1 MTDPL
6 YKNLARVLAPLAKRM
21 RRDVTARKG
30 ANGSYWTD
38 EPLTM
43 AMLEH
48 HVNGGPARGLCPI
61 REGESVTMV
70 ACLDFDSHKGEVSW
84 PRMVQTVSSV
94 ADQLARRGLQPH
106 PFRSTGGNGVHLLL
120 TWASPQDAY
129 SVRCALGGVLT
140 ACGLKDGAGGLVKGQ
155 VEVFPR
161 QDEVGPGEHGN
172 QFILPLAGKSVPL
185 DPLFDYEPMSK
196 EHALGLQWQD
206 SEPVPPMERPVRA
219 ASAGAA
225 EPEALSVV
233 REALFAIP
241 NDPLFGDAPTYFQWR
256 DLCFAVHEA
265 TAGSDEGYEMFAE
278 WSAQNPAHDEKFAR
292 KRVWDKVKDAD
303 RRSSGAITRGTLFH
317 TARQAGWAGGMA
329 PEPDAD
335 GFEDVESA
343 SVRDLPGAVVDL
355 GPSRSEQ
362 RAVALAEERNQLFE
376 AKEHWKK
383 AILDAADERALMT
396 DVCPQVA
403 ACATLDSVVRGLLA
417 DVLKGKLVTLG
428 SKASIADCRKLIAP
442 LKKERNV
449 DESNWTTG
457 WVYVTDED
465 AFFRMNSEEVLS
477 MQGFNAKFNRFLP
490 PAEEGEYRKTAGW
503 VALEDYRLRTVTRRI
518 YLPWAGPTFEMNGVE
533 CANRFR
539 PSSMPELAREY
550 TPAGRAALARIQAH
564 LRLIVGGREDA
575 LGVLLSWMAY
585 NVQYPGKKIRWA
597 PLVKGVQ
604 GDGKTLI
611 GRVLAA
617 ALGVS
622 NVKDI
627 SPKVLSTQFTDW
639 AHGACIGILE
649 EIRLSGQNRY
659 EIMDAMKPYVSNS
672 TVEIHPKGS
681 APFNTVNTM
690 NYLAFTNHADA
701 LPIDDTDRRWFIIF
715 TPFLQIADLEKLVGE
730 RGRYFD
736 VLYDDL
742 EQHQGE
748 IRKWLAEY
756 ELHPAFKADGNAPK
770 TEEKGSM
777 AALSVS
783 AEEEAIVSVLER
795 GAEHVTDKVLTLR
808 GVRNALSKYED
819 VIDISEKDIAR
830 VLTRLGWLKVA
841 GQIKWESR
849 AVRVWVKGLDGSNT
863 AEIRAHL
870 SRSVEMMCDLGSAH
884 DLFA

>member
-335 GFEDVESA
+335 GFEEVESA
-343 SVRDLPGAVVDL
+343 RALVPVQARGVTGHQGVVPDDIFGVPAASGQGGGDQGGPVRVLEDLPPFSRDKKGEVEPTIGNVIMAIRRPDICGISIRHDTFRDEVMCAPAGTEQWRAFGDPDYVWVRERLEQGACGFKPISKELVRDVVGAIADENKFDSAQHWLKGLQHDGTARVESFLTRYFSCPDT
-355 GPSRSEQ
+355 PYT
-362 RAVALAEERNQLFE
+362 RAVSLYLWTALAGRVMVPGIKADMAVILVGEQGLRKSTAVSAMVPDKDFFVEVSFGEKEEDLARKMRGKLIAEIAELSGLHTRESESIKAFMTRTHE
-376 AKEHWKK
+376 EWVPKFKEFSTKFPRRLVFVGTTNK
-383 AILDAADERALMT
+383 DEILADETGERRWLPTRITGQIDVQGIADSCEQLWAEARELFADRGVMWADAQKLAVQEHSAYKITDPWSEVVSRWLEATDFDDVKHGEKEAITTHEVLVSAL
-396 DVCPQVA
+396 
-403 ACATLDSVVRGLLA
+403 GLQPLSITRSHEMRVSN
-417 DVLKGKLVTLG
+417 VLKGLG
-428 SKASIADCRKLIAP
+428 R
-442 LKKERNV
+442 
-449 DESNWTTG
+449 
-457 WVYVTDED
+457 
-465 AFFRMNSEEVLS
+465 
-477 MQGFNAKFNRFLP
+477 
-490 PAEEGEYRKTAGW
+490 
-503 VALEDYRLRTVTRRI
+503 
-518 YLPWAGPTFEMNGVE
+518 
-533 CANRFR
+533 
-539 PSSMPELAREY
+539 
-550 TPAGRAALARIQAH
+550 
-564 LRLIVGGREDA
+564 
-575 LGVLLSWMAY
+575 
-585 NVQYPGKKIRWA
+585 
-597 PLVKGVQ
+597 
-604 GDGKTLI
+604 
-611 GRVLAA
+611 
-617 ALGVS
+617 
-622 NVKDI
+622 
-627 SPKVLSTQFTDW
+627 
-639 AHGACIGILE
+639 
-649 EIRLSGQNRY
+649 
-659 EIMDAMKPYVSNS
+659 
-672 TVEIHPKGS
+672 
-681 APFNTVNTM
+681 
-690 NYLAFTNHADA
+690 
-701 LPIDDTDRRWFIIF
+701 
-715 TPFLQIADLEKLVGE
+715 
-730 RGRYFD
+730 
-736 VLYDDL
+736 
-742 EQHQGE
+742 
-748 IRKWLAEY
+748 IRKNCRVG
-756 ELHPAFKADGNAPK
+756 D
-770 TEEKGSM
+770 
-777 AALSVS
+777 SV
-783 AEEEAIVSVLER
+783 R
-795 GAEHVTDKVLTLR
+795 K
-808 GVRNALSKYED
+808 
-819 VIDISEKDIAR
+819 
-830 VLTRLGWLKVA
+830 
-841 GQIKWESR
+841 
-849 AVRVWVKGLDGSNT
+849 VWVK
-863 AEIRAHL
+863 A
-870 SRSVEMMCDLGSAH
+870 
-884 DLFA
+884 